1 MNNRLWSS
9 LLASAATISPFPAL
23 ADTSSTDYLFI
34 VDQSWHDCKHL
45 GAAYQEIKTFETANF
60 YVNLCQKGA
69 QYFYAGTAK
78 NNSVES
84 IFIPAYTTEQLN
96 TYQADNGNISYIV
109 EIKSTEA
116 ILKIQRNGNTLIVEN
131 SLSQNCPQVS
141 YDPRVQIS
149 HELSYSNYQVQY
161 VSDRLSV
168 SSNQIYTPE
177 INVLNQLGV
186 ADISEQKV
194 FTSVSKQLSIF
205 PNCF

>member
-1 MNNRLWSS
+1 M
-9 LLASAATISPFPAL
+9 
-23 ADTSSTDYLFI
+23 
-34 VDQSWHDCKHL
+34 
-45 GAAYQEIKTFETANF
+45 
-60 YVNLCQKGA
+60 
-69 QYFYAGTAK
+69 
-78 NNSVES
+78 
-84 IFIPAYTTEQLN
+84 
-96 TYQADNGNISYIV
+96 